1 MNYFAWEPSF
11 STGIDVIDS
20 QHRRI
25 AEYINEL
32 TVAHH
37 EKDREKEAQV
47 LMMLVKYMGSHFA
60 FEESLMERS
69 GYPLSNSHR
78 DDHDTFSGQ
87 LRALVEQ
94 HESGKD
100 VARRVMSELRI
111 WLILHVKESDKN
123 YAPHVMKAMDMALS
137 RFRS

>member
-1 MNYFAWEPSF
+1 ME
-11 STGIDVIDS
+11 VIDN

-32 TVAHH
+32 AVALH

-47 LMMLVKYMGSHFA
+47 LMRLVKYMGSHFA
-60 FEESLMERS
+60 FEEALMERS

-78 DDHDTFSGQ
+78 DDHDVFASQ
-87 LRALVEQ
+87 LRAFVEQ
-94 HESGKD
+94 QKSGKD

-123 YAPHVMKAMDMALS
+123 YAPHVMKTMDMALS
-137 RFRS
+137 RFYS